1 MYPIVQTYVAAL
13 LKELK
18 ELWWKLT
25 LDHFMKNFTREVMMK
40 RVKKHKEEGE
50 ADDEVLLTD
59 HSTFLPCTT
68 WRAEVE

>member
-1 MYPIVQTYVAAL
+1 
-13 LKELK
+13 
-18 ELWWKLT
+18 
-25 LDHFMKNFTREVMMK
+25 MKNFTREVMMK